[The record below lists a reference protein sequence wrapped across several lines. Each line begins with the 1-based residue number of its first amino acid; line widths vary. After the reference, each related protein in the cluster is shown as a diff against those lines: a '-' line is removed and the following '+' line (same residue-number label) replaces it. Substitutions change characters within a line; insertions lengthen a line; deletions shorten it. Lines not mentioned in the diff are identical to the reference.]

1 MSDPVQRLLELAEV
15 EHRMVADHRFE
26 ELAPVH
32 DERDRVLATLPAR
45 IPVAQEPVLA
55 RAQALLHQTT
65 ALAAAARVELAAEL
79 ARLDRGRGAVRGYA
93 PAGVAA
99 APSVDHVG

>member
-1 MSDPVQRLLELAEV
+1 MSDPVQRLLELAEI
-15 EHRMVADHRFE
+15 EHTMVAEHRFE

-32 DERDRVLATLPAR
+32 DERDRLLAALPPQV
-45 IPVAQEPVLA
+45 PVRQEPVFA
-55 RAQALLHQTT
+55 RIQALLHQTT

-79 ARLDRGRGAVRGYA
+79 ARLDRGRDAVRGYA
-93 PAGVAA
+93 PAGLGG